1 MARRSSFWL
10 GFGIAGAKPN
20 RHGGFRGFVTAQWE
34 TYLMDVTSLIVIV
47 VVTAL
52 TTAAIVGIVVSRAM
66 KNQGGLSAQD
76 IRQQVADAAR
86 EQYLTTAQMLETSTE
101 ARLQTT
107 TASVAEQSR
116 AASASIQ
123 EIIKPLGE
131 SLKALDIKVGD
142 LEKNRAEAYGKLN
155 EQVTNTTGLLDSL
168 RIETT
173 NLSSALRRNDAR
185 GRWGELQLRRII
197 EMIGMSE
204 HVSFDE
210 QKQQVGDGSGRPD
223 VTIHLP
229 NNRVLYVDSKAPM
242 NSYLDAI
249 NETDVDRRKTL
260 FEAHANAM
268 KGHIKTL
275 ASRNYVDDKESLN
288 YVIMFIPTESSLA
301 AAFEVY
307 PNLIEDAAQAKV
319 VLTSP
324 TSLVIALNTIAM
336 LWQEDTQVRNAQE
349 MIKESGDLY
358 GRLITFINHF
368 SKVGDNLKRSMDTYN
383 NAVGSFDRSVMPKAK
398 AVEELGRFTDE
409 LPSTEKIEVDLRES
423 KYATHETQLGLV
435 SDPDEETA

>member
-1 MARRSSFWL
+1 
-10 GFGIAGAKPN
+10 
-20 RHGGFRGFVTAQWE
+20 
-34 TYLMDVTSLIVIV
+34 
-47 VVTAL
+47 
-52 TTAAIVGIVVSRAM
+52 M
-66 KNQGGLSAQD
+66 KNQGGLSVQD

-131 SLKALDIKVGD
+131 SLKALDAKVGD
-142 LEKNRAEAYGKLN
+142 LETKRADAYARLDQ
-155 EQVTNTTGLLDSL
+155 QVTNTTGLLDTL
-168 RIETT
+168 RTETT

-249 NETDVDRRKTL
+249 NEVDVDRRKTL
-260 FEAHANAM
+260 FDAHANAL
-268 KGHIKTL
+268 KGHIKAL

-409 LPSTEKIEVDLRES
+409 LPAPIKVEIDVRES

-435 SDPDEETA
+435 SDSDEETA

>member
-1 MARRSSFWL
+1 
-10 GFGIAGAKPN
+10 
-20 RHGGFRGFVTAQWE
+20 
-34 TYLMDVTSLIVIV
+34 MDVTSLIVIV
-47 VVTAL
+47 LVTAL
-52 TTAAIVGIVVSRAM
+52 TTAAIVGLVVSRAM

-131 SLKALDIKVGD
+131 SLKALDEKVGV

-155 EQVTNTTGLLDSL
+155 EQVLNTTGLLDSL
-168 RIETT
+168 RAETT

-197 EMIGMSE
+197 EMIGLSE

-210 QKQQVGDGSGRPD
+210 QKQQVGSGSGRPD
-223 VTIHLP
+223 ITIHLP
-229 NNRVLYVDSKAPM
+229 NHRVLYVDSKAPM
-242 NSYLDAI
+242 NSFFDAV
-249 NETDVDRRKTL
+249 EEVDANRRKAL
-260 FEAHANAM
+260 IEAHATAL
-268 KGHIKTL
+268 KGHIKAL
-275 ASRNYVDDKESLN
+275 ANRNYIEDKESLN
-288 YVIMFIPTESSLA
+288 YVVMFVPTESSLA

-307 PNLIEDAAQAKV
+307 PNLIEEAAQVKV
-319 VLTSP
+319 ILTSP

-349 MIKESGDLY
+349 MIKESSDLHS
-358 GRLITFINHF
+358 RLITFINHF
-368 SKVGDNLKRSMDTYN
+368 TKVGDNLKRSIDSYN
-383 NAVGSFDRSVMPKAK
+383 GAVGSFDGSVIPKAK
-398 AVEELGRFTDE
+398 AVEKLGRFTDE
-409 LPSTEKIEVDLRES
+409 LPAVEKLEVDLRES

-435 SDPDEETA
+435 SDSDEESA

>member
-1 MARRSSFWL
+1 
-10 GFGIAGAKPN
+10 
-20 RHGGFRGFVTAQWE
+20 
-34 TYLMDVTSLIVIV
+34 MDVTSLIVIV
-47 VVTAL
+47 LVTAL

-86 EQYLTTAQMLETSTE
+86 EQLLAATESLAASTE

-116 AASASIQ
+116 AASTSIQ
-123 EIIKPLGE
+123 EIIRPLGE

-260 FEAHANAM
+260 FDSHANAL

-349 MIKESGDLY
+349 MIKESGELY

-368 SKVGDNLKRSMDTYN
+368 SRVGDNLKRSMDTYN
-383 NAVGSFDRSVMPKAK
+383 SAVGSFDRSVMPKAK

-409 LPSTEKIEVDLRES
+409 LPTAEKVDVDLRES

-435 SDPDEETA
+435 SDSDEETA

>member
-1 MARRSSFWL
+1 
-10 GFGIAGAKPN
+10 
-20 RHGGFRGFVTAQWE
+20 
-34 TYLMDVTSLIVIV
+34 MDVTSLIVIV

-52 TTAAIVGIVVSRAM
+52 TTAAIVGLVVSRAM

-131 SLKALDIKVGD
+131 SLKALDAKVGD
-142 LEKNRAEAYGKLN
+142 LETKRADAYARLDQ
-155 EQVTNTTGLLDSL
+155 QVTNTAGLLDTL
-168 RIETT
+168 RTETT

-210 QKQQVGDGSGRPD
+210 QKQQVGEGSGRPD

-249 NETDVDRRKTL
+249 NEVDVDRRKTL
-260 FEAHANAM
+260 FDAHANSL

-409 LPSTEKIEVDLRES
+409 LPSPEKVEVDLRES

>member
-1 MARRSSFWL
+1 
-10 GFGIAGAKPN
+10 
-20 RHGGFRGFVTAQWE
+20 
-34 TYLMDVTSLIVIV
+34 MDVTSLIVIV

-52 TTAAIVGIVVSRAM
+52 TTAAIVGLVVSRAM

-86 EQYLTTAQMLETSTE
+86 EQYLTAAQMLETSTE

-131 SLKALDIKVGD
+131 SLKSLDEKVGV
-142 LEKNRAEAYGKLN
+142 LEKTRAEAYGKLN
-155 EQVTNTTGLLDSL
+155 EQVTNTTGLLDAL
-168 RIETT
+168 RTETT

-249 NETDVDRRKTL
+249 NEVDVDRRKTL
-260 FEAHANAM
+260 FDAHANAL
-268 KGHIKTL
+268 KGHIRTL

-383 NAVGSFDRSVMPKAK
+383 SAVGSFDRSVMPKAK

-409 LPSTEKIEVDLRES
+409 LPAPNKVEIDLRES
-423 KYATHETQLGLV
+423 KYATYETQLGLV

>member
-1 MARRSSFWL
+1 
-10 GFGIAGAKPN
+10 
-20 RHGGFRGFVTAQWE
+20 
-34 TYLMDVTSLIVIV
+34 MDVTSLLVIV
-47 VVTAL
+47 LVTAL
-52 TTAAIVGIVVSRAM
+52 TTATIVGLVVSRAM
-66 KNQGGLSAQD
+66 KSQGGLSAQD
-76 IRQQVADAAR
+76 IRQQVADASR
-86 EQYLTTAQMLETSTE
+86 EHYLSAAQMLETSTE

-107 TASVAEQSR
+107 TSFVAEQNR

-123 EIIKPLGE
+123 EIIKPLGD

-142 LEKNRAEAYGKLN
+142 LETKRADAYARLDQ
-155 EQVTNTTGLLDSL
+155 QVTNTTGLLDTL
-168 RIETT
+168 RTETT

-204 HVSFDE
+204 HVLFDE

-249 NETDVDRRKTL
+249 NEVDPDRRKTL
-260 FEAHANAM
+260 FEAHATAL
-268 KGHIKTL
+268 KGHIRAL
-275 ASRNYVDDKESLN
+275 SSRNYVDDKESLN

-383 NAVGSFDRSVMPKAK
+383 NAIGSFDRSVMPKAK

-409 LPSTEKIEVDLRES
+409 LPVAEKLEVDVRES
-423 KYATHETQLGLV
+423 RYATHETQLGLV
-435 SDPDEETA
+435 GESPSINTEETA

>member
-1 MARRSSFWL
+1 
-10 GFGIAGAKPN
+10 
-20 RHGGFRGFVTAQWE
+20 
-34 TYLMDVTSLIVIV
+34 MDVTSLIVIV

-52 TTAAIVGIVVSRAM
+52 TTAAIVGLVVSRAM
-66 KNQGGLSAQD
+66 KSQVGLSAQD
-76 IRQQVADAAR
+76 IRQQVADASR

-131 SLKALDIKVGD
+131 SLKALDEKVSV

-155 EQVTNTTGLLDSL
+155 EQVVNTTGLLDAL
-168 RIETT
+168 RTETT

-185 GRWGELQLRRII
+185 GRWGELELRRII
-197 EMIGMSE
+197 EMIGLTE

-210 QKQQVGDGSGRPD
+210 QKQQVGAGSGRPD
-223 VTIHLP
+223 ITIHLP
-229 NNRVLYVDSKAPM
+229 NSRVLYVDSKAPM
-242 NSYLDAI
+242 NSYFDSLKESDPA
-249 NETDVDRRKTL
+249 RRKAL
-260 FEAHANAM
+260 IEAHAAAL
-268 KGHIKTL
+268 KGHIKAL
-275 ASRNYVDDKESLN
+275 SSRNYIDDKESLN
-288 YVIMFIPTESSLA
+288 YVVMFVPTESSLS

-349 MIKESGDLY
+349 IIKESSDLH

-368 SKVGDNLKRSMDTYN
+368 TKVGDNLKRSIDSYN
-383 NAVGSFDRSVMPKAK
+383 GAIGSFDGSVIPKAK
-398 AVEELGRFTDE
+398 AVEKLGRFSDE
-409 LPSTEKIEVDLRES
+409 LPIAERVEVDLRES

-435 SDPDEETA
+435 SDAEEETA

>member
-1 MARRSSFWL
+1 
-10 GFGIAGAKPN
+10 
-20 RHGGFRGFVTAQWE
+20 
-34 TYLMDVTSLIVIV
+34 
-47 VVTAL
+47 
-52 TTAAIVGIVVSRAM
+52 M
-66 KNQGGLSAQD
+66 KSQGGISVQD
-76 IRQQVADAAR
+76 IRQQVADASR
-86 EQYLTTAQMLETSTE
+86 EHYLSAAQMLETSTE

-107 TASVAEQSR
+107 TTSVAEQNR

-131 SLKALDIKVGD
+131 SLKALDAKVGD
-142 LEKNRAEAYGKLN
+142 LETKRADAYARLDQ
-155 EQVTNTTGLLDSL
+155 QVTNTTGLLDTL
-168 RIETT
+168 RTETT

-249 NETDVDRRKTL
+249 NEVDPDRRKTL
-260 FEAHANAM
+260 FDAHANAL
-268 KGHIKTL
+268 KGHIKALTN
-275 ASRNYVDDKESLN
+275 RNYVDDKESLN

-358 GRLITFINHF
+358 SRLITFINHF

-383 NAVGSFDRSVMPKAK
+383 NAIGSFDRSVMPKAK

-409 LPSTEKIEVDLRES
+409 LPMAQKLEVDVRES
-423 KYATHETQLGLV
+423 RYSTHETQLGLV
-435 SDPDEETA
+435 GDPVDMKTEETA

>member
-1 MARRSSFWL
+1 
-10 GFGIAGAKPN
+10 
-20 RHGGFRGFVTAQWE
+20 
-34 TYLMDVTSLIVIV
+34 MDVTALIVIV
-47 VVTAL
+47 IVTAL
-52 TTAAIVGIVVSRAM
+52 TTAAIVGLVVSRAM

-86 EQYLTTAQMLETSTE
+86 EQYLTAAQMLETSTE

-107 TASVAEQSR
+107 TATVAEQSR

-131 SLKALDIKVGD
+131 SLKSLDEKVGV
-142 LEKNRAEAYGKLN
+142 LEKTRAEAYGKLN
-155 EQVTNTTGLLDSL
+155 EQVTNTTGLLDAL
-168 RIETT
+168 RTETT

-249 NETDVDRRKTL
+249 NEVDVDRRKTL
-260 FEAHANAM
+260 FDAHANAL
-268 KGHIKTL
+268 KGHIRTL

-383 NAVGSFDRSVMPKAK
+383 SAVGSFDRSVMPKAK

-409 LPSTEKIEVDLRES
+409 LPAPEKVEIDLRES
-423 KYATHETQLGLV
+423 KYATYETQLGLV

>member
-1 MARRSSFWL
+1 
-10 GFGIAGAKPN
+10 
-20 RHGGFRGFVTAQWE
+20 
-34 TYLMDVTSLIVIV
+34 MDVTSLIVIV
-47 VVTAL
+47 AVTAL
-52 TTAAIVGIVVSRAM
+52 TTAAIVGLVVSRAM

-86 EQYLTTAQMLETSTE
+86 EQYLTAAQMLETSTE

-131 SLKALDIKVGD
+131 SLKALDAKVGD
-142 LEKNRAEAYGKLN
+142 LEAKRADAYARLDQ
-155 EQVTNTTGLLDSL
+155 QVTNTTGLLDTL
-168 RIETT
+168 RTETT

-229 NNRVLYVDSKAPM
+229 NSRVLYVDSKAPM

-260 FEAHANAM
+260 FDAHASAL

-275 ASRNYVDDKESLN
+275 ASRNYIDDKESLN

-398 AVEELGRFTDE
+398 AVEELGRFSEE
-409 LPSTEKIEVDLRES
+409 LPVAERVEVDLRES
-423 KYATHETQLGLV
+423 KYATHDTQLGLV

>member
-1 MARRSSFWL
+1 
-10 GFGIAGAKPN
+10 
-20 RHGGFRGFVTAQWE
+20 
-34 TYLMDVTSLIVIV
+34 MDFTSLIVIV

-52 TTAAIVGIVVSRAM
+52 TTAAIVGLVVSRAM
-66 KNQGGLSAQD
+66 KNQGGLSVQD

-131 SLKALDIKVGD
+131 SLKALDAKVGD
-142 LEKNRAEAYGKLN
+142 LETKRADAYARLDQ
-155 EQVTNTTGLLDSL
+155 QVTNTTGLLDTL
-168 RIETT
+168 RTETT

-249 NETDVDRRKTL
+249 NEVDVDRRKTL
-260 FEAHANAM
+260 FDAHANAL
-268 KGHIKTL
+268 KGHIKAL

-409 LPSTEKIEVDLRES
+409 LPAPEKVEVDLRES

>member
-1 MARRSSFWL
+1 
-10 GFGIAGAKPN
+10 
-20 RHGGFRGFVTAQWE
+20 
-34 TYLMDVTSLIVIV
+34 MDVTSLIVIV

-52 TTAAIVGIVVSRAM
+52 TTAAIVGLVVSRAM
-66 KNQGGLSAQD
+66 KNQGGLSVQD

-131 SLKALDIKVGD
+131 SLKALDAKVGD
-142 LEKNRAEAYGKLN
+142 LETKRADAYARLDQ
-155 EQVTNTTGLLDSL
+155 QVTNTTGLLDTL
-168 RIETT
+168 RTETT

-249 NETDVDRRKTL
+249 NEVDVDRRKTL
-260 FEAHANAM
+260 FDAHANAL
-268 KGHIKTL
+268 KGHIKAL

-358 GRLITFINHF
+358 SRLITFINHF

-409 LPSTEKIEVDLRES
+409 LSAPEKVEVDLRES

>member
-1 MARRSSFWL
+1 
-10 GFGIAGAKPN
+10 
-20 RHGGFRGFVTAQWE
+20 
-34 TYLMDVTSLIVIV
+34 MDVTSLIVIV

-52 TTAAIVGIVVSRAM
+52 TTAAIVGLVVSRAM
-66 KNQGGLSAQD
+66 KNQGGLSVQD

-131 SLKALDIKVGD
+131 SLKALDAKVGD
-142 LEKNRAEAYGKLN
+142 LETKRADAYARLDQ
-155 EQVTNTTGLLDSL
+155 QVTNTTGLLDTL
-168 RIETT
+168 RTETT

-249 NETDVDRRKTL
+249 NEVDVDRRKTL
-260 FEAHANAM
+260 FDAHANAL
-268 KGHIKTL
+268 KGHIKAL

-409 LPSTEKIEVDLRES
+409 LPTPEKVEVDLRES

>member
-1 MARRSSFWL
+1 
-10 GFGIAGAKPN
+10 
-20 RHGGFRGFVTAQWE
+20 
-34 TYLMDVTSLIVIV
+34 MDVTSLIVIV

-52 TTAAIVGIVVSRAM
+52 TTAAIVGLVVSRAM

-131 SLKALDIKVGD
+131 SLKALDAKVGD
-142 LEKNRAEAYGKLN
+142 LETKRADAYARLDQ
-155 EQVTNTTGLLDSL
+155 QVTNTTGLLDTL
-168 RIETT
+168 RTETT

-249 NETDVDRRKTL
+249 NEVDVDRRKTL
-260 FEAHANAM
+260 FDAHANAL
-268 KGHIKTL
+268 KGHIKSL
-275 ASRNYVDDKESLN
+275 ASRSYVDDKESLN

-409 LPSTEKIEVDLRES
+409 LPAAERIEIDLRES

-435 SDPDEETA
+435 SDSDEETA

>member
-1 MARRSSFWL
+1 
-10 GFGIAGAKPN
+10 
-20 RHGGFRGFVTAQWE
+20 
-34 TYLMDVTSLIVIV
+34 MDVTSLIVIV

-52 TTAAIVGIVVSRAM
+52 TTAAIVGLVVSRAM

-107 TASVAEQSR
+107 TASVAEQTR

-131 SLKALDIKVGD
+131 SLKALDAKVGD
-142 LEKNRAEAYGKLN
+142 LETKRADAYARLDQ
-155 EQVTNTTGLLDSL
+155 QVTNTTGLLDTL
-168 RIETT
+168 RTETT

-249 NETDVDRRKTL
+249 NEVDVDRRKTL
-260 FEAHANAM
+260 FDAHANAL
-268 KGHIKTL
+268 KGHIKAL

-409 LPSTEKIEVDLRES
+409 LPAPEKVEVDLRES

>member
-1 MARRSSFWL
+1 
-10 GFGIAGAKPN
+10 
-20 RHGGFRGFVTAQWE
+20 
-34 TYLMDVTSLIVIV
+34 MDLTSLLVIV
-47 VVTAL
+47 LVTAL
-52 TTAAIVGIVVSRAM
+52 TTATIVGLVVSRAM
-66 KNQGGLSAQD
+66 KSQGGLSVQD
-76 IRQQVADAAR
+76 IRQQVADASR
-86 EQYLTTAQMLETSTE
+86 EHYLSAAQMLETSTE

-107 TASVAEQSR
+107 TTSVAEQNR

-131 SLKALDIKVGD
+131 SLKALDAKVGD
-142 LEKNRAEAYGKLN
+142 LETKRADAYARLDQ
-155 EQVTNTTGLLDSL
+155 QVTNTTGLLDTL
-168 RIETT
+168 RTETT

-249 NETDVDRRKTL
+249 NEVDPDRRKTL
-260 FEAHANAM
+260 FDAHANAL
-268 KGHIKTL
+268 KGHIKALTN
-275 ASRNYVDDKESLN
+275 RNYIDDKESLN

-383 NAVGSFDRSVMPKAK
+383 NAIGSFDRSVMPKAK

-409 LPSTEKIEVDLRES
+409 LPMAQKLEVDVRES
-423 KYATHETQLGLV
+423 RYSTHETQLGLV
-435 SDPDEETA
+435 GDPVVMKTEETA

>member
-1 MARRSSFWL
+1 
-10 GFGIAGAKPN
+10 
-20 RHGGFRGFVTAQWE
+20 
-34 TYLMDVTSLIVIV
+34 MDVTSLIVIV

-131 SLKALDIKVGD
+131 SLKALDLKVGD

-249 NETDVDRRKTL
+249 NEVDVDRRKTL
-260 FEAHANAM
+260 FEAHANAL
-268 KGHIKTL
+268 KGHIRTL

-307 PNLIEDAAQAKV
+307 PNLIEDAAQAKI

-324 TSLVIALNTIAM
+324 TSLVIALNTISM

-409 LPSTEKIEVDLRES
+409 LPSAEKVEVDLRES

-435 SDPDEETA
+435 SDSDEETA

>member
-1 MARRSSFWL
+1 
-10 GFGIAGAKPN
+10 
-20 RHGGFRGFVTAQWE
+20 
-34 TYLMDVTSLIVIV
+34 MDVTSLIVIV

-131 SLKALDIKVGD
+131 SLKALDLKVGD

-229 NNRVLYVDSKAPM
+229 NSRVLYVDSKAPM

-409 LPSTEKIEVDLRES
+409 LPSAEKVEVDLRES

-435 SDPDEETA
+435 SDSDEETA

>member
-1 MARRSSFWL
+1 
-10 GFGIAGAKPN
+10 
-20 RHGGFRGFVTAQWE
+20 
-34 TYLMDVTSLIVIV
+34 MDVTSLIVIV

-131 SLKALDIKVGD
+131 SLKALDLKVGD

-409 LPSTEKIEVDLRES
+409 LPSAEKVEVDLRES

>member
-1 MARRSSFWL
+1 
-10 GFGIAGAKPN
+10 
-20 RHGGFRGFVTAQWE
+20 
-34 TYLMDVTSLIVIV
+34 MDVTSLIVIV

-116 AASASIQ
+116 AASAYIQ

-409 LPSTEKIEVDLRES
+409 LQSAEKVEVDLRES

>member
-1 MARRSSFWL
+1 
-10 GFGIAGAKPN
+10 
-20 RHGGFRGFVTAQWE
+20 
-34 TYLMDVTSLIVIV
+34 MDVTALIVIV
-47 VVTAL
+47 IVTAL
-52 TTAAIVGIVVSRAM
+52 TSAAIVGLVVSRAM

-86 EQYLTTAQMLETSTE
+86 EQYLTAAQMLETSTE

-131 SLKALDIKVGD
+131 SLKSLDEKVGV

-155 EQVTNTTGLLDSL
+155 EQVTHTTGLLDAL
-168 RIETT
+168 RTETT

-249 NETDVDRRKTL
+249 NEVDVDRRKTL
-260 FEAHANAM
+260 FDAHANAL
-268 KGHIKTL
+268 KGHIRTL
-275 ASRNYVDDKESLN
+275 ASRNYVDDNESLN

-383 NAVGSFDRSVMPKAK
+383 SAVGSFDRSVMPKAK

-409 LPSTEKIEVDLRES
+409 LPAPNKVEIDLRES
-423 KYATHETQLGLV
+423 KYATYETQLGLV

>member
-1 MARRSSFWL
+1 
-10 GFGIAGAKPN
+10 
-20 RHGGFRGFVTAQWE
+20 
-34 TYLMDVTSLIVIV
+34 MDVTSLIVIV

-131 SLKALDIKVGD
+131 SLKALDLKVGD
-142 LEKNRAEAYGKLN
+142 LEKTRAEAYGKLN
-155 EQVTNTTGLLDSL
+155 EQVLNTTGLLDSL

-249 NETDVDRRKTL
+249 NEIDFDRRKTL
-260 FEAHANAM
+260 FEAHANAL

-275 ASRNYVDDKESLN
+275 ASRNYVEDKESLN

-398 AVEELGRFTDE
+398 AVEELGRFTEE
-409 LPSTEKIEVDLRES
+409 LPSAEKVEVDLRES

>member
-1 MARRSSFWL
+1 
-10 GFGIAGAKPN
+10 
-20 RHGGFRGFVTAQWE
+20 
-34 TYLMDVTSLIVIV
+34 MDVTSLIVIV

-249 NETDVDRRKTL
+249 NEIDVDRRKNL
-260 FEAHANAM
+260 FEAHANAL
-268 KGHIKTL
+268 KGHIRTL

-307 PNLIEDAAQAKV
+307 PTLIEDAAQAKV

-409 LPSTEKIEVDLRES
+409 LPAPEKIEVDLRES
-423 KYATHETQLGLV
+423 KYATHEAQLGLV
-435 SDPDEETA
+435 SDTDEETA

>member
-1 MARRSSFWL
+1 
-10 GFGIAGAKPN
+10 
-20 RHGGFRGFVTAQWE
+20 
-34 TYLMDVTSLIVIV
+34 MDVTSLIVIV

-52 TTAAIVGIVVSRAM
+52 TTAAIVGLVVSRAM
-66 KNQGGLSAQD
+66 KNQGGLSVQD

-131 SLKALDIKVGD
+131 SLKALDAKVGD
-142 LEKNRAEAYGKLN
+142 LETKRADAYARLDQ
-155 EQVTNTTGLLDSL
+155 QVTNTTGLLDTL
-168 RIETT
+168 RTETT

-249 NETDVDRRKTL
+249 NEVDVDRRKTL
-260 FEAHANAM
+260 FDAHANAL
-268 KGHIKTL
+268 KGHIKAL

-409 LPSTEKIEVDLRES
+409 LPSAEKVEVDLRES

>member
-1 MARRSSFWL
+1 
-10 GFGIAGAKPN
+10 
-20 RHGGFRGFVTAQWE
+20 
-34 TYLMDVTSLIVIV
+34 MDVTSLLVIV
-47 VVTAL
+47 LVTAL
-52 TTAAIVGIVVSRAM
+52 TTAAIVGLVVSRAM
-66 KNQGGLSAQD
+66 KSQGGLSAQD
-76 IRQQVADAAR
+76 IRQQVADASR
-86 EQYLTTAQMLETSTE
+86 EHYLSAAQMLETSTE

-107 TASVAEQSR
+107 TSFVAEQNR

-123 EIIKPLGE
+123 EIIKPLGD

-142 LEKNRAEAYGKLN
+142 LETKRADAYARLDQ
-155 EQVTNTTGLLDSL
+155 QVTNTTGLLDTL
-168 RIETT
+168 RTETA

-249 NETDVDRRKTL
+249 NEVDPDRRKTL
-260 FEAHANAM
+260 FEAHATAL
-268 KGHIKTL
+268 KGHIKAL
-275 ASRNYVDDKESLN
+275 SSRNYVDDKESLN

-383 NAVGSFDRSVMPKAK
+383 NAIGSFDRSVMPKAK

-409 LPSTEKIEVDLRES
+409 LPIAEKLEVDVRES
-423 KYATHETQLGLV
+423 RYATHETQLGLV
-435 SDPDEETA
+435 GESSSVDTEETA

>member
-1 MARRSSFWL
+1 
-10 GFGIAGAKPN
+10 
-20 RHGGFRGFVTAQWE
+20 
-34 TYLMDVTSLIVIV
+34 MDVTSLIVIV
-47 VVTAL
+47 LVTAL
-52 TTAAIVGIVVSRAM
+52 TTAAIVGVVVSRAM

-131 SLKALDIKVGD
+131 SLKALDAKVGD
-142 LEKNRAEAYGKLN
+142 LETKRADAYARLDQ
-155 EQVTNTTGLLDSL
+155 QVTNTTGLLDTL
-168 RIETT
+168 RTETT

-260 FEAHANAM
+260 FDAHASAL
-268 KGHIKTL
+268 KGHIKAL
-275 ASRNYVDDKESLN
+275 SSRNYVDDKESLN

-409 LPSTEKIEVDLRES
+409 LPSAEKVEVDLRES

-435 SDPDEETA
+435 SDSGEETA

>member
-1 MARRSSFWL
+1 
-10 GFGIAGAKPN
+10 
-20 RHGGFRGFVTAQWE
+20 
-34 TYLMDVTSLIVIV
+34 MDVTSLIVIV

-52 TTAAIVGIVVSRAM
+52 TTAAIVGLVVSRAM

-131 SLKALDIKVGD
+131 SLKALDAKVGD
-142 LEKNRAEAYGKLN
+142 LETKRADAYARLDQ
-155 EQVTNTTGLLDSL
+155 QVTNTTGLLDTL
-168 RIETT
+168 RTETT

-210 QKQQVGDGSGRPD
+210 QKQQVGEGSGRPD

-249 NETDVDRRKTL
+249 NEVDVDRRKTL
-260 FEAHANAM
+260 FDAHANAL
-268 KGHIKTL
+268 KGHIRTL

-368 SKVGDNLKRSMDTYN
+368 SRVGDNLKRSMDTYN
-383 NAVGSFDRSVMPKAK
+383 SAVGSFDRSVMPKAK
-398 AVEELGRFTDE
+398 AVEELGRFSDE
-409 LPSTEKIEVDLRES
+409 LPSPEKVEVDLRES

>member
-1 MARRSSFWL
+1 
-10 GFGIAGAKPN
+10 
-20 RHGGFRGFVTAQWE
+20 
-34 TYLMDVTSLIVIV
+34 MDVTSLIVIV

-249 NETDVDRRKTL
+249 NETDVDRRKAL
-260 FEAHANAM
+260 FESHANAM

-409 LPSTEKIEVDLRES
+409 LPSAEKVEVDLRES

>member
-1 MARRSSFWL
+1 
-10 GFGIAGAKPN
+10 
-20 RHGGFRGFVTAQWE
+20 
-34 TYLMDVTSLIVIV
+34 MDVTSLLVIV
-47 VVTAL
+47 LVTAL
-52 TTAAIVGIVVSRAM
+52 TTAAIVGLVISRAM
-66 KNQGGLSAQD
+66 KSQGGLSAQD
-76 IRQQVADAAR
+76 IRQQVADASR
-86 EQYLTTAQMLETSTE
+86 EHYLSAAQMLETSTE

-107 TASVAEQSR
+107 TSFFAEQNR

-123 EIIKPLGE
+123 EIIKPLGD

-142 LEKNRAEAYGKLN
+142 LETKRADAYARLDQ
-155 EQVTNTTGLLDSL
+155 QVTNTTGLLDTL
-168 RIETT
+168 RTETT

-249 NETDVDRRKTL
+249 NEVDPDRRKTL
-260 FEAHANAM
+260 FEAHATAL
-268 KGHIKTL
+268 KGHIKAL
-275 ASRNYVDDKESLN
+275 SSRNYVDDKESLN

-324 TSLVIALNTIAM
+324 TSLVIALSTIAM

-409 LPSTEKIEVDLRES
+409 LPMAEKLEVDVRES
-423 KYATHETQLGLV
+423 RYATHETQLGLV
-435 SDPDEETA
+435 SETPEVNTEETA

>member
-1 MARRSSFWL
+1 
-10 GFGIAGAKPN
+10 
-20 RHGGFRGFVTAQWE
+20 
-34 TYLMDVTSLIVIV
+34 MDVTSLIVIV

-52 TTAAIVGIVVSRAM
+52 TTAAIVGLVVSRAM
-66 KNQGGLSAQD
+66 KNQGGLSVQD

-131 SLKALDIKVGD
+131 SLKALDAKVGD
-142 LEKNRAEAYGKLN
+142 LETKRADAYARLDQ
-155 EQVTNTTGLLDSL
+155 QVTNTTGLLDTL
-168 RIETT
+168 RTETT

-249 NETDVDRRKTL
+249 NEVDVDRRKTL
-260 FEAHANAM
+260 FDAHANAL
-268 KGHIKTL
+268 KGHIKAL

-409 LPSTEKIEVDLRES
+409 LPAPEKVEVDLRES

-435 SDPDEETA
+435 SNPDEETA

>member
-1 MARRSSFWL
+1 
-10 GFGIAGAKPN
+10 
-20 RHGGFRGFVTAQWE
+20 
-34 TYLMDVTSLIVIV
+34 MDVTSLIVIV

-52 TTAAIVGIVVSRAM
+52 TTAAIVALVVSRAM

-107 TASVAEQSR
+107 TASVAEQTR

-131 SLKALDIKVGD
+131 SLKALDAKVGD
-142 LEKNRAEAYGKLN
+142 LETKRADAYARLDQ
-155 EQVTNTTGLLDSL
+155 QVTNTTGLLDTL
-168 RIETT
+168 RTETT

-249 NETDVDRRKTL
+249 NETDVDRRKSL
-260 FEAHANAM
+260 FDAHATAL

-409 LPSTEKIEVDLRES
+409 LPSAEKVEVDLRES
-423 KYATHETQLGLV
+423 KYATHETLLGLV
-435 SDPDEETA
+435 SDSDEETA

>member
-1 MARRSSFWL
+1 
-10 GFGIAGAKPN
+10 
-20 RHGGFRGFVTAQWE
+20 
-34 TYLMDVTSLIVIV
+34 MDVTSLIVIV

-409 LPSTEKIEVDLRES
+409 LPSAEKVEVDLRES

-435 SDPDEETA
+435 SDSDEETA

>member
-1 MARRSSFWL
+1 
-10 GFGIAGAKPN
+10 
-20 RHGGFRGFVTAQWE
+20 
-34 TYLMDVTSLIVIV
+34 MDVTSLIVIV

-52 TTAAIVGIVVSRAM
+52 TTAAIVGLVVSRAM

-131 SLKALDIKVGD
+131 SLKSLDEKVGV
-142 LEKNRAEAYGKLN
+142 LEKTRAEAYGKLN
-155 EQVTNTTGLLDSL
+155 EQVTNTTGLLDAL
-168 RIETT
+168 RTETT

-210 QKQQVGDGSGRPD
+210 QKQQVGEGSGRPD

-249 NETDVDRRKTL
+249 NEVDVDRRKTL
-260 FEAHANAM
+260 FDAHANAL
-268 KGHIKTL
+268 KGHIRSL

-409 LPSTEKIEVDLRES
+409 LPSAEKVEVDLRES

>member
-1 MARRSSFWL
+1 
-10 GFGIAGAKPN
+10 
-20 RHGGFRGFVTAQWE
+20 
-34 TYLMDVTSLIVIV
+34 MDVTSLIVSV

-52 TTAAIVGIVVSRAM
+52 TTAAIVGLVVSRAM
-66 KNQGGLSAQD
+66 KNQGGLSVQD

-131 SLKALDIKVGD
+131 SLKALDAKVGD
-142 LEKNRAEAYGKLN
+142 LETKRADAYARLDQ
-155 EQVTNTTGLLDSL
+155 QVTNTTGLLDTL
-168 RIETT
+168 RTETT

-249 NETDVDRRKTL
+249 NEVDVDRRKTL
-260 FEAHANAM
+260 FDAHANAL
-268 KGHIKTL
+268 KGHIKAL

-409 LPSTEKIEVDLRES
+409 LPAPEKVEVDLRES

>member
-1 MARRSSFWL
+1 
-10 GFGIAGAKPN
+10 
-20 RHGGFRGFVTAQWE
+20 
-34 TYLMDVTSLIVIV
+34 MDVTSLIVIV

-116 AASASIQ
+116 AASAAIQ

-131 SLKALDIKVGD
+131 SLKALDAKVGD
-142 LEKNRAEAYGKLN
+142 LETKRADAYARLDQ
-155 EQVTNTTGLLDSL
+155 QVTNTTGLLDTL
-168 RIETT
+168 RTETT

-260 FEAHANAM
+260 FDAHAAAL
-268 KGHIKTL
+268 KGHIKAL
-275 ASRNYVDDKESLN
+275 SSRNYVDDKESLN

-409 LPSTEKIEVDLRES
+409 LPTAEKVEVDLRES

-435 SDPDEETA
+435 SDSDEETA

>member
-1 MARRSSFWL
+1 
-10 GFGIAGAKPN
+10 
-20 RHGGFRGFVTAQWE
+20 
-34 TYLMDVTSLIVIV
+34 MDVTSLIVIV
-47 VVTAL
+47 LLTAL
-52 TTAAIVGIVVSRAM
+52 TTAGIVGLVVSRAM
-66 KNQGGLSAQD
+66 KNQGGLSSQD

-86 EQYLTTAQMLETSTE
+86 EQYLSAAQMLETSTE
-101 ARLQTT
+101 QRLQTT
-107 TASVAEQSR
+107 NASIAEQTR
-116 AASASIQ
+116 VASASIQ

-131 SLKALDIKVGD
+131 SLKALDAKVGD
-142 LEKNRAEAYGKLN
+142 LETKRADAYARLDQ
-155 EQVTNTTGLLDSL
+155 QVTNTTGLLDSL
-168 RIETT
+168 RTETT

-210 QKQQVGDGSGRPD
+210 QRQQVGEGSGRPD

-249 NETDVDRRKTL
+249 NEVDPDRRKTL
-260 FEAHANAM
+260 FEAHAIAL
-268 KGHIKTL
+268 KGHIKAL

-307 PNLIEDAAQAKV
+307 PNLIEDAAAAKV

-398 AVEELGRFTDE
+398 AVEELGKFSDE
-409 LPSTEKIEVDLRES
+409 LPVTEKLEVDVRES

-435 SDPDEETA
+435 ADTDEETA